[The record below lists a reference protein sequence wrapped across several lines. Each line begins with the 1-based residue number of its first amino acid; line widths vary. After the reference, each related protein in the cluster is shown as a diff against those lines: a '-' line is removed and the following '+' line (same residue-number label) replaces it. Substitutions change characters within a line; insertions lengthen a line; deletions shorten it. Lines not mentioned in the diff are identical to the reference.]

1 MKIAVT
7 FELNDEN
14 EMRGLT
20 QFLSEVEAY
29 RNPAKAIEAAAAQ
42 QPAPAVPADVTPAPT
57 PVAATITPE
66 GVVKPPKESELHEVT
81 QAYMNAHG
89 LDKALEVVRQVAGAV
104 SRLSEVKDPAKLA
117 EIYKRFSEGI
127 KA

>member
-20 QFLSEVEAY
+20 QFLSEVDAY
-29 RNPAKAIEAAAAQ
+29 RNPAKAMEAAAAQ

-57 PVAATITPE
+57 PVVAAITPE
-66 GVVKPPKESELHEVT
+66 GVV
-81 QAYMNAHG
+81 
-89 LDKALEVVRQVAGAV
+89 
-104 SRLSEVKDPAKLA
+104 
-117 EIYKRFSEGI
+117 
-127 KA
+127 